1 MEVEKYING
10 KKTKVEQK
18 GVNWA
23 IRKQMHEETVSG
35 IVNLPW
41 VKLGKGEITTATRER
56 NDLVSI
62 FKDIK
67 TKDKAESKIGKITD
81 TGIQKILIN
90 YLKSKENDIELAF
103 SPEGIEDM
111 NKNIAQFNDGKF
123 HHPIFKVRRYEKGK
137 GRFVLGIKGNKK
149 SKYVQGAPNL
159 FFGIYVDENAAMKG
173 NETTTVIARR
183 DGTNTIDAET
193 TVVYNLNFKPGW
205 NYVKTEVIGRYN
217 LEHERGLD
225 VSWFKKHEHTT
236 IPNKPLE
243 AEYFFRKNSY

>member
-1 MEVEKYING
+1 QNNRVINKATNYYEKYENG
-10 KKTKVEQK
+10 KKTKVKQK

-62 FKDIK
+62 FKDVK

-90 YLKSKENDIELAF
+90 YLKSKDDNPELAF

-111 NKNIAQFNDGKF
+111 NKNISQFNNGKH
-123 HHPIFKVRRYEKGK
+123 HHPIFKVRVYEKGS
-137 GRFVLGIKGNKK
+137 GRFKLGIKGNKK
-149 SKYVQGAPNL
+149 DKYVQGAPNL
-159 FFGIYVDENAAMKG
+159 FFGVYLDKDG
-173 NETTTVIARR
+173 NRSFE
-183 DGTNTIDAET
+183 
-193 TVVYNLNFKPGW
+193 
-205 NYVKTEVIGRYN
+205 
-217 LEHERGLD
+217 
-225 VSWFKKHEHTT
+225 T
-236 IPNKPLE
+236 IPLDRVIERQKQRLNPVPEKKTIEKKREPHE
-243 AEYFFRKNSY
+243 